1 MAGKE
6 NVDPDLDDFK
16 PTKRGRK
23 GSIEPSKG
31 FKPATNDEEVNVL
44 TKATFQIIRK
54 KTQHVFKGFQRME
67 VFEGGKLSC

>member
-23 GSIEPSKG
+23 GSIEPSKR
-31 FKPATNDEEVNVL
+31 FKPATKVNVL
-44 TKATFQIIRK
+44 TKGYNTDNTK
-54 KTQHVFKGFQRME
+54 KNTAWSLLKGFQRME
-67 VFEGGKLSC
+67 VFEGEKLSC